1 LSESLPETPGRL
13 AYLFALRHRPRL
25 LAGVAIALIAYFAAG
40 PFELREAT
48 RALLAWNAGAWT
60 FLALIAHM
68 MASETGRGR
77 PDALAEDEGRTA
89 VLLLSVLA
97 ATAAF
102 AAIVWELGPV
112 KGMAGFSKEAHIAL
126 VACTVLSAWA
136 FIHTSFA
143 LHYAGAYFTL
153 QEDGEPVGGF
163 KFPDCNSPGWTEFV
177 YQSFVI
183 GCACATADVNVTT
196 SQMRPIVLVQ
206 GAIAFLF
213 NTLILALTINVASG
227 FF

>member
-1 LSESLPETPGRL
+1 LSQDIPETTSRL
-13 AYLFALRHRPRL
+13 AYIFAIRHRPRL
-25 LAGVAIALIAYFAAG
+25 LAGVAIALIAYFAVG
-40 PFELREAT
+40 PFDLREAT
-48 RALLAWNAGAWT
+48 RALIAWNAGAWT
-60 FLALIAHM
+60 FLALIAQM
-68 MASETGRGR
+68 MASESGRGR

-112 KGMAGFSKEAHIAL
+112 KSMAGFNKDAHIVL

-163 KFPDCNSPGWTEFV
+163 NFPSCNSPGWTEFV
-177 YQSFVI
+177 YQAFVI

-196 SQMRPIVLVQ
+196 SEMRPIVLVQ
-206 GAIAFLF
+206 GAIAFIF